1 MDNYESAKLD
11 HDGAQRPFHNA
22 VQYRIPWGRNAL
34 AGAMPVLVIGCA
46 MPRHDSAQGRR
57 LFHNW
62 LFWLVPLCHHINSA
76 CILGVRTTLVRCVS
90 LVGVPDRASYEPRSH
105 LGV

>member
-22 VQYRIPWGRNAL
+22 VQYRLPWGRNAL

-62 LFWLVPLCHHINSA
+62 LFWFV
-76 CILGVRTTLVRCVS
+76 ILECMV
-90 LVGVPDRASYEPRSH
+90 SYEQR
-105 LGV
+105 LQFGVSYYPS